1 MNKIIVA
8 FLLAGMMSCQTIDI
22 KPGSER
28 VRVFEAEPKG
38 CVFVG
43 EIPSVQEN
51 TITGMPP
58 TEVDMGLPTRVELR
72 NKAHD
77 LGGNVIVFMN
87 KNKNKQGS
95 DAKKPSASSAEE
107 DKTEKKISTV
117 FLATVFRCPSAIVNQ

>member
-87 KNKNKQGS
+87 KNKNKTAA
-95 DAKKPSASSAEE
+95 DLKKPTAGAEE
-107 DKTEKKISTV
+107 DKSEKKISTV